1 MSLVFT
7 FVVDY
12 VVIVIVFNIIV
23 VALFVV
29 NDQTRLKSKVFGL
42 ERL

>member
-29 NDQTRLKSKVFGL
+29 NDQTRLKSKVFSL